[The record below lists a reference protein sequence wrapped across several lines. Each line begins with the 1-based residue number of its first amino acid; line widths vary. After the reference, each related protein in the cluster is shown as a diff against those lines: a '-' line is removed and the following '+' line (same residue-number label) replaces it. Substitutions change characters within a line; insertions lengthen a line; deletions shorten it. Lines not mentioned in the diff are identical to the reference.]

1 MNKTLLIIGVIVLVL
16 GILAQIY
23 SVTTTEDYVFGLFT
37 KSITS
42 QPYDYLAI
50 PLIVGGAVLIIVGL
64 AVRGNSEKR

>member
-1 MNKTLLIIGVIVLVL
+1 MNKTLLIIGIIALVL

-37 KSITS
+37 KSITT

-50 PLIVGGAVLIIVGL
+50 PLIVGGAVLIIVGV
-64 AVRGNSEKR
+64 AVRNNPKK